1 MEEIIGIL
9 VILALIILILKD
21 RKNIKREG
29 IVFIRRSKFFVK
41 NIEKFGT
48 KHEKIFNI
56 FGNISV
62 VIGFLIS
69 LFSLYFL
76 ITLLFIK
83 VKAPAIQI
91 ILPSL
96 PGICESN
103 IFLCLNPI
111 YWIVIILIVA
121 FSHEIMHA
129 MLSEAN
135 KVKIKSVG
143 YAIFIFLPA
152 FFVEPNE
159 KEFEKRKT
167 IQKLRILSV
176 GSIGNLLIALFT
188 ILFLFLLYFI
198 LSPFFSFY
206 GLEVEVIPN
215 SSAYFANL
223 TGIILK
229 IEGKEATIKN
239 LREILSKKEENESI
253 LIETTEGIYKFNL
266 TNRTIGIRIKREIYN
281 STISFLSPLFDYSK
295 NFYYCFALREPAYCS
310 FIFNSFAFLLI
321 LISIGVAIFNLLPL
335 KPLDGG
341 KMWEELLKL
350 VFPKKYRE
358 ISNTLSIFV
367 FIIILLLI
375 LKPLV

>member
-21 RKNIKREG
+21 KKNIKREG

-48 KHEKIFNI
+48 KHEKILNI

-129 MLSEAN
+129 LLSEAN

-198 LSPFFSFY
+198 LFPFFSFY

-266 TNRTIGIRIKREIYN
+266 TNRIIGIRIKREIYN
-281 STISFLSPLFDYSK
+281 STISFLSPLFNYSK